1 MRRRKVKRW
10 YSEWRGRWEEGGK
23 MRKRGGR
30 EENQIDRVK
39 VRGKMQK
46 DKVIVI
52 QWNLSITQTLLEP
65 K

>member
-1 MRRRKVKRW
+1 M
-10 YSEWRGRWEEGGK
+10 SEEEDGGK
-23 MRKRGGR
+23 GKDEEERRERG
-30 EENQIDRVK
+30 EPDRVK

>member
-1 MRRRKVKRW
+1 MG
-10 YSEWRGRWEEGGK
+10 GRGK

-30 EENQIDRVK
+30 EERRERGEPDRVK

-52 QWNLSITQTLLEP
+52 QWNLSTAQTPLGP

>member
-1 MRRRKVKRW
+1 MG
-10 YSEWRGRWEEGGK
+10 GRGK
-23 MRKRGGR
+23 MRKGEDEEERRERG
-30 EENQIDRVK
+30 EPDTVK

>member
-1 MRRRKVKRW
+1 MSRRQVKRCH
-10 YSEWRGRWEEGGK
+10 SECRGRWGKRKDEERSRER
-23 MRKRGGR
+23 RKP
-30 EENQIDRVK
+30 DRVR

-52 QWNLSITQTLLEP
+52 QWNLSTAQTPLGP

>member
-10 YSEWRGRWEEGGK
+10 YSECRGRWGEGGEDEE
-23 MRKRGGR
+23 RRRERG
-30 EENQIDRVK
+30 EPDRVK
-39 VRGKMQK
+39 VRGRMQK

-52 QWNLSITQTLLEP
+52 QWNLAITQTPLGP

>member
-1 MRRRKVKRW
+1 MSRRKVKRCH
-10 YSEWRGRWEEGGK
+10 SECRGRWEKGGK
-23 MRKRGGR
+23 DEEQRRERG
-30 EENQIDRVK
+30 EPDTVK

-52 QWNLSITQTLLEP
+52 QWNLSIAQTLLEP